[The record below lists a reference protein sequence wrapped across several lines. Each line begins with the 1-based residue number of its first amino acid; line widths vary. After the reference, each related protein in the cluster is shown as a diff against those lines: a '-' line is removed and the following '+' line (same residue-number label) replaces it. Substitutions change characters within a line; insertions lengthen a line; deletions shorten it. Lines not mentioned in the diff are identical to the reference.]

1 MYEQFDFR
9 GQFAALRMGSEE
21 KAERQDRKRL
31 LNRVSAKRVKERL
44 EEECRNL
51 EDEISRDENL
61 LKDLEE
67 EKKSLLPYIQRLEED
82 LRCLGEG
89 AFSMLRDEAR

>member
-1 MYEQFDFR
+1 
-9 GQFAALRMGSEE
+9 MGSEE

-51 EDEISRDENL
+51 EDEISRDENF

-89 AFSMLRDEAR
+89 AFSLLRDEAH